1 MTFDF
6 DLARRMS
13 RPGPRYT
20 SYPTAPHFHDGFGP
34 DDYGAALDRLRD
46 EPDRPLSLY
55 THVLFC
61 AKLCHYCG
69 CHMRVT
75 DRPEPVERYRAY
87 LERELDLV
95 AERVGEGQLVRQIHW
110 GGGTPTTLGPAG
122 IERLMAHTRRR
133 FTVAADAEVGLEAD
147 PRTLTRAHLEA
158 ARRAG
163 FNRLSFGVQSFD
175 PVVQEAIGRVQPF
188 EQVRQATEWA
198 RALGFEGLSFDLI
211 YGLPHQTPERFA
223 RTLDLAASLEPD
235 RLSVFGYAHV
245 PWMKKHQRLIDA
257 EALPDAE
264 ARLRLYALAFDAL
277 TARGYRH
284 VGMDHF
290 ARPGD
295 PLCQAQD
302 AGTLHRNFQGY
313 ATHADCAL
321 LGFGASAIG
330 GFGRVYAQNE
340 KGLAAYYAA
349 LDAGRLPVAR
359 GLRLSD
365 EDVLRRHVITRLMC
379 DFALDKRAVEA
390 RFGIDFDRH
399 FADALDAL
407 AALEAEGV
415 VVLGPDRI
423 VVPERGRPFVRN
435 AAMAFDAYLDRAEA
449 TAAPRYSQT
458 V

>member
-20 SYPTAPHFHDGFGP
+20 SYPTAPHFHDGFGT
-34 DDYGAALDRLRD
+34 DDYADALDRLD
-46 EPDRPLSLY
+46 PAQPLSLY

-61 AKLCHYCG
+61 AKLCYYCG

-75 DRPEPVERYRAY
+75 DRPEPVDRYRTY

-95 AERVGEGQLVRQIHW
+95 AERLGEGRLVQQIHW

-133 FTVAADAEVGLEAD
+133 FTIAADAEIGLEAD

-175 PVVQEAIGRVQPF
+175 PAVQEAIGRVQPF

-223 RTLDLAASLEPD
+223 RTLDLAASLGPD

-245 PWMKKHQRLIDA
+245 PWMKKHQRLIPT
-257 EALPDAE
+257 EALPGPED
-264 ARLRLYALAFDAL
+264 RLALYALAFDAL

-290 ARPGD
+290 ARPAD
-295 PLCQAQD
+295 PLCRAQD

-313 ATHADCAL
+313 ATHAECAL

-340 KGLAAYYAA
+340 KGLAAYYDA
-349 LDAGRLPVAR
+349 LDAGRLPIAR
-359 GLRLSD
+359 GLALSD

-390 RFGIDFDRH
+390 RFYIDFDTH
-399 FADALDAL
+399 FA
-407 AALEAEGV
+407 EASTTSRRSKPKASSCSA
-415 VVLGPDRI
+415 PDRI

-435 AAMAFDAYLDRAEA
+435 AAMAFDAYLDRAGA
-449 TAAPRYSQT
+449 TSAARYSQT

>member
-6 DLARRMS
+6 ELARRMS

-20 SYPTAPHFHDGFGP
+20 SYPTAPHFRDDFGA
-34 DDYGAALDRLRD
+34 DDYAAALDRLD
-46 EPDRPLSLY
+46 PDQPLSLY

-61 AKLCHYCG
+61 AQLCHYCG
-69 CHMRVT
+69 CHMKVT
-75 DRPEPVERYRAY
+75 HRAAPVVKYLGY
-87 LERELDLV
+87 LEREMDLV
-95 AERVGEGQLVRQIHW
+95 ADRLGPRTVRQIHW
-110 GGGTPTTLGPAG
+110 GGGTPTTLGPEG

-133 FTVAADAEVGLEAD
+133 FAVAADAEIGLEAD

-175 PVVQEAIGRVQPF
+175 AVVQEAIGRVQPF
-188 EQVRQATEWA
+188 ETVRQAVAWA
-198 RALGFEGLSFDLI
+198 RDLGFEGLSFDLI
-211 YGLPHQTPERFA
+211 YGLPYQTPERFA
-223 RTLDLAASLEPD
+223 QSLDLAASLAPD

-257 EALPDAE
+257 DALPDAE
-264 ARLRLYALAFDAL
+264 ARLRLYALAFETL

-290 ARPGD
+290 ARPDD

-330 GFGRVYAQNE
+330 GFDRVYAQNE
-340 KGLAAYYAA
+340 KGLRAYYAA

-359 GLRLSD
+359 GLALSD

-390 RFGIDFDRH
+390 HFGIDFDYH
-399 FADALDAL
+399 FADALRQL
-407 AALEAEGV
+407 RLLEAEGV
-415 VVLGPDRI
+415 VVLGRDRI

-435 AAMAFDAYLDRAEA
+435 AALPFDAYLDRAGA
-449 TAAPRYSQT
+449 TAAPRYSQS

>member
-1 MTFDF
+1 MPTFDF

-20 SYPTAPHFHDGFGP
+20 SYPTAPQFHDDFGA
-34 DDYGAALDRLRD
+34 DDYATALDRLD
-46 EPDRPLSLY
+46 PAQPLSLY

-69 CHMRVT
+69 CHMKVT
-75 DRPEPVERYRAY
+75 DRQQPVMKYLGY
-87 LERELDLV
+87 LEREMDLV
-95 AERVGEGQLVRQIHW
+95 ADRLGPRLVRQIHW
-110 GGGTPTTLGPAG
+110 GGGTPTTLGPDG

-133 FTVAADAEVGLEAD
+133 FTVAADAEIGLETD
-147 PRTLTRAHLEA
+147 PRTLTLAHLEA

-175 PVVQEAIGRVQPF
+175 AVVQDAIGRVQPF
-188 EQVRQATEWA
+188 DQVEQAVAWA

-223 RTLDLAASLEPD
+223 RTLDLAASLGPD

-257 EALPDAE
+257 DALPGAE
-264 ARLRLYALAFDAL
+264 DRLRLYALAFETL

-290 ARPGD
+290 ARPDD
-295 PLCQAQD
+295 PLCRAQD

-330 GFGRVYAQNE
+330 GLGHAYAQNE
-340 KGLAAYYAA
+340 KGLPAYYAA
-349 LDAGRLPVAR
+349 IDAGRLPIAR
-359 GLRLSD
+359 GLELSG

-379 DFALDKRAVEA
+379 DFALDKQTVEA
-390 RFGIDFDRH
+390 CFGIDFDTH
-399 FADALDAL
+399 FAAALDSL
-407 AALEAEGV
+407 AALETEGV
-415 VVLGPDRI
+415 VVLGSDRI

-435 AAMAFDAYLDRAEA
+435 A
-449 TAAPRYSQT
+449 
-458 V
+458 